1 MLLLV
6 GFQSPEMIVIYS
18 TVLFICV
25 LGSEFA
31 DLFIL
36 LELKISFLFEP
47 SDFLIISLCLPPNP
61 NLIHSSQTFIT
72 TEITLERVTNILH
85 HLPYSFVLCFHL
97 NFLFSSFCYK
107 WSVPF
112 SENLFHLA
120 CKVTSLVFCPTLLI
134 APLDILLFIP
144 IDGWIDG

>member
-1 MLLLV
+1 
-6 GFQSPEMIVIYS
+6 MIVIYS

-36 LELKISFLFEP
+36 PELKISFLFEP

-61 NLIHSSQTFIT
+61 SVIHSSQTFIT
-72 TEITLERVTNILH
+72 TEITLVRVTNIL

-107 WSVPF
+107 RSVPF
-112 SENLFHLA
+112 SENLLHLA
-120 CKVTSLVFCPTLLI
+120 CKVTSLVFYPTLSI

-144 IDGWIDG
+144 MDGWIDG